1 MKIKELKESYSK
13 NVKIYRTS
21 YKTDND
27 TCTIEEKLIYSGLME
42 LVPTTFDNYDIITAR
57 PVISE
62 GCMKIF
68 V

>member
-1 MKIKELKESYSK
+1 MKIKDLKASYSK
-13 NVKIYRTS
+13 DVKIYKTS

-27 TCTIEEKLIYSGLME
+27 ICTVEEKLLYSGLME
-42 LVPTTFDNYDIITAR
+42 LIPNSFDNYEIITAR
-57 PVISE
+57 PIISE